1 MRAVKSTRRPAKRRG
16 EPRHDPAPSR
26 WSWRMQRLMLTPTF
40 RVTIRVILPLALCA
54 GAAALYVGNTER
66 REMVVAKV
74 EGWKHDFQNRP
85 QFMVNAMEISDVSP
99 ETAQKIR
106 ETAQLNLPR
115 SSFDLDLP
123 ALKDTLQ
130 TLPSVA
136 EAALQVRKGG
146 VLFVGVTERIPVA
159 LWHGP
164 DGVELVDPVGAVTGT
179 LSSRLD
185 RPDLPLLAGVGA
197 QAAVPEALALLA
209 VAEPVRDRIRGLER
223 IGARRWDLVLDRGQ
237 RIMLPEERPVPAL
250 ERVLALHQVQELL
263 DRDVTVVDMRL
274 ASRPT
279 VRLSDG
285 AAEDWR
291 KIRDLVADTGR

>member
-1 MRAVKSTRRPAKRRG
+1 
-16 EPRHDPAPSR
+16 
-26 WSWRMQRLMLTPTF
+26 MQRLMLTPTF
-40 RVTIRVILPLALCA
+40 RLAIRVILPLAICA
-54 GAAALYVGNTER
+54 GAATIYAGDQAR
-66 REMVVAKV
+66 RDTIVAKV

-99 ETAQKIR
+99 ETSREIR
-106 ETAQLNLPR
+106 DVAHLGLPR

-123 ALKDTLQ
+123 ALKASIE
-130 TLPSVA
+130 TLPAVA

-164 DGVELVDPVGAVTGT
+164 DGIELVDPAGAVTGT
-179 LSSRLD
+179 LGSRLD
-185 RPDLPLLAGVGA
+185 RSDLPLLAGVGA

-209 VAEPVRDRIRGLER
+209 VADPVRDRVRGLER